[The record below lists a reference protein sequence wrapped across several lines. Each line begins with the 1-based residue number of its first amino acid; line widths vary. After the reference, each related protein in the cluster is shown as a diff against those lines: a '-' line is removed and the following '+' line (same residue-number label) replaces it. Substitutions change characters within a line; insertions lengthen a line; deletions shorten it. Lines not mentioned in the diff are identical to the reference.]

1 MVLRSVALLVALLAP
16 LAASA
21 QGGSGGKRIRIAVM
35 EIRALGTEPQKAE
48 LLSEIALTEASSFA
62 AFEVIGKSDIGSMIG
77 FEKQKQVAGC
87 TEDSNCLAEVGGA
100 LGVDFIL
107 VGSLGRMG
115 TLYRLDLKL
124 VEIKKARVRARMGI
138 NVEGSE
144 EKLVAG
150 TQKIVRDMLAPEA
163 ARADP
168 GAAVSTAPAFGPDAA
183 ALAPPRTVAP
193 GTSGPGA
200 KPDRPAV
207 QEGRWRTA
215 SIATA
220 GVGVALV
227 VGGALAGLQAKSAFQ
242 AEKDAS
248 ASGDLKAY
256 EDNKSKAKTMSI
268 AADALFV
275 TGSVGIGV
283 GTWLFFSGRSAA
295 SVSFDVTPTPGG
307 AFASI
312 SGGF

>member
-1 MVLRSVALLVALLAP
+1 MAVRCIALLAAILAP
-16 LAASA
+16 LVAAA
-21 QGGSGGKRIRIAVM
+21 QDAPSGKRVRIAVM
-35 EIRALGTEPQKAE
+35 EIRPLGTEPQKAE
-48 LLSEIALTEASSFA
+48 LLSEIALTEAASFA

-87 TEDSNCLAEVGGA
+87 TDDSSCLAEIGGA
-100 LGVDFIL
+100 LGVDFIM

-138 NVEGSE
+138 NIEGSE

-150 TQKIVRDMLAPEA
+150 TQKIVRDMLGPEA
-163 ARADP
+163 ERVDPATYARAP
-168 GAAVSTAPAFGPDAA
+168 APSFAAK
-183 ALAPPRTVAP
+183 TVAP
-193 GTSGPGA
+193 GTTGPAA
-200 KPDRPAV
+200 KPERTAV
-207 QEGRWRTA
+207 QEDKWRTA

-220 GVGVALV
+220 GLGLALV
-227 VGGALAGLQAKSAFQ
+227 IGGGVVGLQAKSAFQ

-248 ASGDLKAY
+248 LSGDLKAY

-268 AADALFV
+268 AADALFIS
-275 TGSVGIGV
+275 GSLGVGV
-283 GTWLFFSGRSAA
+283 GTWLFFAGRSAGT
-295 SVSFDVTPTPGG
+295 VSFDLTPTPGG
-307 AFASI
+307 ALASI